1 MYNWKGVTLPYDPAC
16 LSLVGRSVVG
26 RSVII
31 SKKGGKLYFHA
42 PIEAVVYISIHS
54 INKYL
59 SMQEFPG
66 SEHERFLKG
75 LEINKNF
82 QIQVVIVQL

>member
-1 MYNWKGVTLPYDPAC
+1 MTLPVY
-16 LSLVGRSVVG
+16 RW
-26 RSVII
+26 SVIQSVGLL

-42 PIEAVVYISIHS
+42 PIEALVYISIHS